1 MTIEHHPADS
11 LLAHFAAGSLEQAE
25 HIVVAAHV
33 SMCGRCRRMVS
44 AFERLGGVAVESG
57 APAAMSANAFDAV
70 MARIDLDDESPVNAV
85 TTPAGEFG
93 PLPRVLNHYEIGP
106 VKWVAPG
113 VSMRPIQLSGPGRAR
128 AFLLRSAPGTKM
140 LEHTHTETELTCV
153 LEGSFDHEGGHFG
166 PGDFDLGDPTVDH
179 RPIVGTEGPCLCL
192 VAMTGKLRINGLLGR
207 LIEPL
212 IRL

>member
-33 SMCGRCRRMVS
+33 SMCARCRRMVS
-44 AFERLGGVAVESG
+44 AFERLGGDALASAEPAV
-57 APAAMSANAFDAV
+57 MSAGAFDAV
-70 MARIDLDDESPVNAV
+70 MARIDLDKTDPVKEA
-85 TTPAGEFG
+85 TEAAGEFG
-93 PLPRVLNHYEIGP
+93 PLPKMLNHYQIGP
-106 VKWVAPG
+106 AKWVAPG
-113 VSMRPIQLSGPGRAR
+113 VSMRPIQLSGSGRAR
-128 AFLLRSAPGTKM
+128 AFLLKSAPGTRM

-153 LEGSFDHEGGHFG
+153 LQGSFDHEGGHFG

-192 VAMTGKLRINGLLGR
+192 VAMTGKLRVNGLLGR